1 MNYEIDKRNCAV
13 PFQNRQKK
21 GCEMM
26 SRAYSK
32 NVVAIKWAA
41 AIILAIACYM
51 IPINDVFTAPMRAFL
66 VATVFVLLLAAFEL
80 LPNFLVGLLLP
91 IMYVI
96 LGACTV
102 DVALS
107 IWSSSFMI
115 FMIVGG
121 MIFANCLDESGLLNR
136 LVLWAGTKCKGSLIR
151 LLFALLIAGLA
162 VMFVTFTNGWMA
174 TIVLCYGVVK
184 ALHLEHTKEGLL
196 IMIVGQIVSTAA
208 LNFVYSPASVA
219 IWGNGVRMAV
229 PDFQMEWWATIVYN
243 FPLLVINI
251 LCVPIFFKIY
261 KPQKFLKGGQEY
273 FEAEYSKLGPM
284 AAKEKKAIVLTALL
298 FIYIFTQ
305 PIHGLDINYG
315 FIIVPILF
323 FLPGIDVATQ
333 RGSLD
338 NINVGF
344 IIFIASCMGIGNVGG
359 AVGIGEAIS
368 TYITPF
374 LTGVPKP
381 LFLFLCIILGII
393 MNILMTLSAMQGM
406 FPGPLAALGSGIG
419 ISYPLLPF
427 MAMFFANDM
436 VFFPYENAY
445 LLILFGF
452 GVMSMKEFM
461 KYNVIK
467 MAITLVLFWILVV
480 PWWYLFGL
488 I

>member
-1 MNYEIDKRNCAV
+1 M

-121 MIFANCLDESGLLNR
+121 MIFVNCLDESGLLNR

-381 LFLFLCIILGII
+381 LFLFLCICLC
-393 MNILMTLSAMQGM
+393 
-406 FPGPLAALGSGIG
+406 
-419 ISYPLLPF
+419 
-427 MAMFFANDM
+427 
-436 VFFPYENAY
+436 
-445 LLILFGF
+445 
-452 GVMSMKEFM
+452 
-461 KYNVIK
+461 VIK
-467 MAITLVLFWILVV
+467 KQ
-480 PWWYLFGL
+480 
-488 I
+488 

>member
-1 MNYEIDKRNCAV
+1 M

-359 AVGIGEAIS
+359 AGGIGEAIS

-381 LFLFLCIILGII
+381 LFLFLCICLC
-393 MNILMTLSAMQGM
+393 
-406 FPGPLAALGSGIG
+406 
-419 ISYPLLPF
+419 
-427 MAMFFANDM
+427 
-436 VFFPYENAY
+436 
-445 LLILFGF
+445 
-452 GVMSMKEFM
+452 
-461 KYNVIK
+461 VIK
-467 MAITLVLFWILVV
+467 KQ
-480 PWWYLFGL
+480 
-488 I
+488 

>member
-1 MNYEIDKRNCAV
+1 M

-21 GCEMM
+21 GYEMM

-381 LFLFLCIILGII
+381 LFLFLCICLC
-393 MNILMTLSAMQGM
+393 
-406 FPGPLAALGSGIG
+406 
-419 ISYPLLPF
+419 
-427 MAMFFANDM
+427 
-436 VFFPYENAY
+436 
-445 LLILFGF
+445 
-452 GVMSMKEFM
+452 
-461 KYNVIK
+461 VIK
-467 MAITLVLFWILVV
+467 KQ
-480 PWWYLFGL
+480 
-488 I
+488 

>member
-1 MNYEIDKRNCAV
+1 M

-381 LFLFLCIILGII
+381 LFLFLCICLC
-393 MNILMTLSAMQGM
+393 
-406 FPGPLAALGSGIG
+406 
-419 ISYPLLPF
+419 
-427 MAMFFANDM
+427 
-436 VFFPYENAY
+436 
-445 LLILFGF
+445 
-452 GVMSMKEFM
+452 
-461 KYNVIK
+461 VIK
-467 MAITLVLFWILVV
+467 KQ
-480 PWWYLFGL
+480 
-488 I
+488 

>member
-1 MNYEIDKRNCAV
+1 MKLIKGTAQCL
-13 PFQNRQKK
+13 FKNRQKK

-32 NVVAIKWAA
+32 NVVAIKWVA

-284 AAKEKKAIVLTALL
+284 TAKEKKAIVLTALL

-381 LFLFLCIILGII
+381 LFLFLCICLC
-393 MNILMTLSAMQGM
+393 S
-406 FPGPLAALGSGIG
+406 
-419 ISYPLLPF
+419 
-427 MAMFFANDM
+427 
-436 VFFPYENAY
+436 
-445 LLILFGF
+445 
-452 GVMSMKEFM
+452 
-461 KYNVIK
+461 IK
-467 MAITLVLFWILVV
+467 KQ
-480 PWWYLFGL
+480 
-488 I
+488 

>member
-323 FLPGIDVATQ
+323 H
-333 RGSLD
+333 
-338 NINVGF
+338 
-344 IIFIASCMGIGNVGG
+344 
-359 AVGIGEAIS
+359 
-368 TYITPF
+368 
-374 LTGVPKP
+374 
-381 LFLFLCIILGII
+381 LF
-393 MNILMTLSAMQGM
+393 N
-406 FPGPLAALGSGIG
+406 
-419 ISYPLLPF
+419 
-427 MAMFFANDM
+427 
-436 VFFPYENAY
+436 
-445 LLILFGF
+445 
-452 GVMSMKEFM
+452 
-461 KYNVIK
+461 
-467 MAITLVLFWILVV
+467 
-480 PWWYLFGL
+480 
-488 I
+488 